1 MKRKCEYCGEEFK
14 PFMPS
19 LQRFCSKDCSLE
31 WHREERREALEYFR
45 EQGMKPKI
53 RANRSEHAA

>member
-1 MKRKCEYCGEEFK
+1 MKCEYCGEEFK

-31 WHREERREALEYFR
+31 WHRLERQEALEYYR
-45 EQGMKPKI
+45 EQGMKPRT
-53 RANRSEHAA
+53 RANNRNEQAA